1 MPDFGLNQVTMASAS
16 FDGFV
21 ETAARL
27 GCVGVEARNDLGR
40 PFFDGR
46 EACAAG
52 RDIRSLG
59 LRLLGLSQVQ
69 PFNRWSDEIAA
80 ETQALIETAQAA
92 GAETISLIPCNDG
105 AGLDQAVRGGNL
117 TRALEAC
124 LPMLEVAGMTALVE
138 PLGFLRSSL
147 RSKSELAAAI
157 DALGAGER
165 LKMVH
170 DTFHHAL
177 AGGGDLYADKTG
189 IVHISGVSDPFTSIL
204 DMEDHHRL
212 LVDDRDRLDNL
223 GQIRAL
229 SEAGYAGVFSFEC
242 FASEVHAL
250 AQPGDAIRASM
261 NFISTQMQ
269 CHAA

>member
-1 MPDFGLNQVTMASAS
+1 MPDFGLNQVTMARAP
-16 FDGFV
+16 FDVFV
-21 ETAARL
+21 ETAAQL

-52 RDIRSLG
+52 RDIRARG

-69 PFNRWSDEIAA
+69 PFNRWSDEVEA
-80 ETQALIETAQAA
+80 ETRALIRTAQES
-92 GAETISLIPCNDG
+92 GAETISLIPSNDG
-105 AGLDQAVRGGNL
+105 TGRDRAVRRSDL

-124 LPMLEVAGMTALVE
+124 LPMLEDAGMTALVE
-138 PLGFLRSSL
+138 PLGFSLSSL

-157 DALGAGER
+157 DALGAGDR
-165 LKMVH
+165 IKIVH

-177 AGGGDLYADKTG
+177 AGSGDIFPDKTG
-189 IVHISGVSDPFTSIL
+189 IVHISGLSDPKVPVAE
-204 DMEDHHRL
+204 MEDHHRV

-229 SEAGYAGVFSFEC
+229 SDAGFAGVLSFEC
-242 FASEVHAL
+242 FAPEVHAL
-250 AQPGDAIRASM
+250 EAHEDAIRASM
-261 NFISTQMQ
+261 SFMSSQLQQM
-269 CHAA
+269 AA